1 MSHMVPDY
9 FVRVG
14 VGLDVRIGVT
24 LMSYVVRGGVK
35 LGVIRGGARTENLG
49 RRVEM
54 WGYNLPP
61 LIEVVLTDGVMFCV
75 TVHFTVHLQN
85 KITTKIFQTKL
96 ENCVRL

>member
-54 WGYNLPP
+54 WG
-61 LIEVVLTDGVMFCV
+61 V
-75 TVHFTVHLQN
+75 
-85 KITTKIFQTKL
+85 
-96 ENCVRL
+96 